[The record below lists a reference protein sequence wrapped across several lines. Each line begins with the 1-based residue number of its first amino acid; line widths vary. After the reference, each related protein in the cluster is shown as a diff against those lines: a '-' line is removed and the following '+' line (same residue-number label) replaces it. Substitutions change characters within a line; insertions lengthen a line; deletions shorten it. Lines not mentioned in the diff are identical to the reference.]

1 MKTNKKKSST
11 STGKVTS
18 KKKSEL
24 KARTIAIRLTTED
37 RQSLD
42 EVVKDK
48 DTTIT
53 DYVTRATKEKI
64 RIDQNE
70 KKKIAVQNQWQL
82 YYDSKVYFKK
92 YIDNSSVIKNNA
104 EVYSGVV
111 GSLLIAGILIHQL
124 SK

>member
-1 MKTNKKKSST
+1 MKTNKKKNSM
-11 STGKVTS
+11 STGKVAS

-24 KARTIAIRLTTED
+24 KARTIAIRLTSED

-53 DYVTRATKEKI
+53 DYVTRATKEKM

-70 KKKIAVQNQWQL
+70 KKKIATQNQRQ
-82 YYDSKVYFKK
+82 YFYDSNVYFKK
-92 YIDNSSVIKNNA
+92 YIDNSSVIKKNA

>member
-1 MKTNKKKSST
+1 MKTNKKKNSK
-11 STGKVTS
+11 STGKVAS

-24 KARTIAIRLTTED
+24 KARTIAVRLTTED

-42 EVVKDK
+42 EVVKEK

-53 DYVTRATKEKI
+53 DYVTRATKEKM

-70 KKKIAVQNQWQL
+70 KTKIATQNQRKF

-92 YIDNSSVIKNNA
+92 YIDNSIVIKKNA